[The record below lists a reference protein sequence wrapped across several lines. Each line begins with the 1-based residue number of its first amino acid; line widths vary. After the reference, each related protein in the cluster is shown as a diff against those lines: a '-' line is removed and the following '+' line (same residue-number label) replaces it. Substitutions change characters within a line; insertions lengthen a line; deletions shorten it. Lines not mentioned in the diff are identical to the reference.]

1 MNKENKEMNREN
13 RVKMVKAMEL
23 IARMINDE
31 DVWFHWAAM
40 GVADGDIETG
50 DLTPDDP
57 DGVLEYYLEDE
68 HFAYTMETF
77 LSVMARAK
85 KSGGLYC
92 DNVVS
97 SFGKE
102 Q

>member
-1 MNKENKEMNREN
+1 MNKENREMNSEN
-13 RVKMVKAMEL
+13 RIKMIKAMEFV
-23 IARMINDE
+23 ASMINDE
-31 DVWFHWAAM
+31 EIWFTWAGM
-40 GVADGDIETG
+40 GVADGEIETG

-57 DGVLEYYLEDE
+57 DGVLDYYLEDE
-68 HFAYTMETF
+68 NFAYTMEIF

-97 SFGKE
+97 GFGKE
-102 Q
+102 P